1 MQIVNSLWPFSQV
14 VIGLL
19 LYRLCNKFI
28 SKMGG
33 INSLVLMPV
42 APLLSLVL
50 YAVTR
55 IEKREYYVGMGLGL
69 MGIPIILC
77 AKGLGVGIIYISMF
91 VTVVVYMFN
100 HKQDGL
106 GPVMVGLLICW
117 MCKDVAN
124 PITVIICANML
135 ADYIL
140 VRGLKGLTNKYK
152 LVKDSYDNE
161 GTLGVF
167 ISGIMEALL
176 IGAPSDVTSNN
187 KHMMDGISDVL
198 CITNMLV
205 NSSMRGSTTV
215 VVTGLLETV
224 VFFSVVII
232 MYYNNNIDY
241 VNEWDKVWPPQYNS
255 DVISIANWQ
264 LVLVVIS
271 LITSGTLDTVNTV
284 LILVLCTVGSL
295 FVRVKVTTSL
305 FFTAKLLF

>member
-19 LYRLCNKFI
+19 LYRFCNKFI

-33 INSLVLMPV
+33 LNSLIIMPV
-42 APLLSLVL
+42 APILSLVL

-55 IEKREYYVGMGLGL
+55 IEKREYYIGMALGL
-69 MGIPIILC
+69 MGIPIVLC

-91 VTVVVYMFN
+91 ITVVIYMLN
-100 HKQDGL
+100 DKQDGP
-106 GPVMVGLLICW
+106 GPVIVGLVICW
-117 MCKDVAN
+117 LCKDVSN
-124 PITVIICANML
+124 PITVIICSNML

-140 VRGLKGLTNKYK
+140 VRGFKGLTNKYK

-161 GTLGVF
+161 GTVNVF
-167 ISGIMEALL
+167 IGGIMEALL

-187 KHMMDGISDVL
+187 KHMMMGVADVL

-205 NSSMRGSTTV
+205 NGSMRGGTTV
-215 VVTGLLETV
+215 VVTGWLEAIIFV
-224 VFFSVVII
+224 CIICI
-232 MYYNNNIDY
+232 MYYNNNIEY
-241 VNEWDKVWPPQYNS
+241 VNEWDKVWPPEYKS
-255 DVISIANWQ
+255 DVISISNWQ
-264 LVLVVIS
+264 LMLVVIS
-271 LITSGTLDTVNTV
+271 LITSGTLDSINTV
-284 LILVLCTVGSL
+284 VILGLCIIGSL